1 MKGAASGAFLPYTL
15 TLPTLATATG
25 AAQTAQITATIP
37 AQATLP
43 AIDTYSDTVV
53 LTLTY

>member
-1 MKGAASGAFLPYTL
+1 M
-15 TLPTLATATG
+15 PTIATFTG

-43 AIDTYSDTVV
+43 TVDVYSDTVV
-53 LTLTY
+53 LTLSY